1 MVKPTIAII
10 GAGLSG
16 LSLANGLKEHASV
29 TIFEKAGGVGGRMST
44 RYADNFHFDHGAQ
57 FFTARSK
64 SFQRFLKP
72 FIEKQIVQEWHP
84 KIVTLEVGKKA
95 YKRDWFEP
103 HYVASSKMN
112 MLCKTLSKEAD
123 VRLNVQIAKLTREL
137 DGWFLSDSYQEE
149 RYGPFDWV
157 VSSAPAPQTQVL
169 FPQDFAEHELIE
181 NKKMQGCY
189 SLMLGFPEDLK
200 LNWNAAKI
208 KNSPIGWIAVN
219 SSKPLRDSGYSL
231 LVQTTNEW
239 AESNIETDQNTVQA
253 LLVEELGTLLQRNIR
268 DAVYKN
274 LHRWRYANTVVDE
287 DLENNG
293 YCMDEKLQLAACG
306 DWCIGRHVESAYLSG
321 CALSLAL
328 KKNIKWK

>member
-1 MVKPTIAII
+1 
-10 GAGLSG
+10 
-16 LSLANGLKEHASV
+16 
-29 TIFEKAGGVGGRMST
+29 
-44 RYADNFHFDHGAQ
+44 
-57 FFTARSK
+57 
-64 SFQRFLKP
+64 
-72 FIEKQIVQEWHP
+72 
-84 KIVTLEVGKKA
+84 
-95 YKRDWFEP
+95 
-103 HYVASSKMN
+103 
-112 MLCKTLSKEAD
+112 
-123 VRLNVQIAKLTREL
+123 
-137 DGWFLSDSYQEE
+137 LSDSYQKE

-239 AESNIETDQNTVQA
+239 AESNIETDQNSVQA
-253 LLVEELGTLLQRNIR
+253 LLIEELGTLLQRNIR
-268 DAVYKN
+268 DAVYTN
-274 LHRWRYANTVVDE
+274 LHRWRYANTVFDE

-306 DWCIGRHVESAYLSG
+306 DWCIGSHVESAYLSG